1 MRIMKIMILCAAVS
15 LALPCVAKACL
26 LGTVNIKHTCYG
38 ANDVIQVWGG
48 DHYGENV
55 YGGVYM
61 LDKTGGTGQGNIWPD
76 GLLGSLCMELHERA
90 PDSTLKYGVVMP
102 EDAYNSFLG
111 EIIGT
116 TKANYIRE
124 LWGRFF
130 DPLWVS
136 GPYDSKQNSNAEA
149 FAAAIWEIIYE
160 DLPTSPLQWD
170 VGVDGTP
177 CNRGFQAENVDITT
191 ANKWL
196 HALTGCGPKA
206 DLRAFVYE
214 GKQDY
219 LVEVPEPIT
228 IALLGLG
235 GALSLLR
242 RKKTNM

>member
-1 MRIMKIMILCAAVS
+1 MRITKIMIVCAAVS
-15 LALPCVAKACL
+15 LVLPCVAKAYL
-26 LGTVNIKHTCYG
+26 LGTVNIVHEGYG
-38 ANDVIQVWGG
+38 ASDVITVWGG
-48 DHYGENV
+48 DHDGDNV

-76 GLLGSLCMELHERA
+76 GLLGSFCMELHERS
-90 PDSTLKYGVVMP
+90 PDSTLKYGVFMP
-102 EDAYNSFLG
+102 EDAYNSFRG
-111 EIIGT
+111 STIGT
-116 TKANYIRE
+116 TKADYLRE

-160 DLPTSPLQWD
+160 DLPISPLGWD
-170 VGVDGTP
+170 VAVDGTP
-177 CNRGFQAENVDITT
+177 YELGFRAENVDVIT

-196 HALTGCGPKA
+196 HALDGTGPMA

-214 GKQDY
+214 GKQDF
-219 LVEVPEPIT
+219 LVEVPEPAT
-228 IALLGLG
+228 IALLGIG

-242 RKKTNM
+242 RRKTSI

>member
-1 MRIMKIMILCAAVS
+1 MRIMKIMILCTAVS

-26 LGTVNIKHTCYG
+26 LGTVNIVHECHG
-38 ANDVIQVWGG
+38 ASDIITVWGG
-48 DHYGENV
+48 DNDGDNV

-61 LDKTGGTGQGNIWPD
+61 LGKTGGTGQGNIWPD
-76 GLLGSLCMELHERA
+76 GLLGSFCMELHELS

-111 EIIGT
+111 STIGT
-116 TKANYIRE
+116 TKANYLRE

-136 GPYDSKQNSNAEA
+136 GPYDSKQNSYAEA

-160 DLPTSPLQWD
+160 NLPTSPLEWD
-170 VGVDGTP
+170 VRVG
-177 CNRGFQAENVDITT
+177 GFRAENVDVVA

-206 DLRAFVYE
+206 DLRAFIYE

-219 LVEVPEPIT
+219 LVEVPEPT
-228 IALLGLG
+228 TVVLLGIG

-242 RKKTNM
+242 RRRTSM